1 MSPTQHVQAFQLKW
15 QKSCMEQLVNHCI
28 LTLML
33 SSLIKVEV
41 RLRLLHIG
49 PVALLEVLLEDDIPV
64 LADSMHPS
72 FLTYSSNLK
81 GH

>member
-1 MSPTQHVQAFQLKW
+1 
-15 QKSCMEQLVNHCI
+15 MEQLVNHCI

-81 GH
+81 RH